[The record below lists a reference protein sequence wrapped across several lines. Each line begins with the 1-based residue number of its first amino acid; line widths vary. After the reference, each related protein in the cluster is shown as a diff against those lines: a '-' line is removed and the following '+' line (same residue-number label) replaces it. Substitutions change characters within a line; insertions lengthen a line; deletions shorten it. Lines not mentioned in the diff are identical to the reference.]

1 MRYLAERGH
10 RRIALVLPNASDSRS
25 VILRRGAFCKI
36 SAEAGIPDAES
47 LIACIDQKPVEAVAR
62 VIRAQKPDALLIAGE
77 DMLFPTSF
85 AVAMLGLSVPEDLSV
100 ISYENNYASA
110 YMVPPHTTVAQ
121 DFTRLA
127 EHAVNLALEALEGQV
142 ISDRHIEVPN
152 SFIERDSVKI
162 RMTINQ

>member
-1 MRYLAERGH
+1 MNL
-10 RRIALVLPNASDSRS
+10 RI
-25 VILRRGAFCKI
+25 
-36 SAEAGIPDAES
+36 
-47 LIACIDQKPVEAVAR
+47 
-62 VIRAQKPDALLIAGE
+62 
-77 DMLFPTSF
+77 
-85 AVAMLGLSVPEDLSV
+85 PEDLSV